1 MTGGMDVNTEA
12 ATIERIIDRV
22 KEYNPTADIDKIQ
35 RAYNLCVEAH
45 GDQLR
50 NSGEPYYIHPLEVA
64 YILADM
70 ELDQDAVIA
79 GLLHDVIEDTP
90 YGYEKLKDAFG
101 EDVAYLVEGVTKLE
115 KIKSTS
121 REEAQMENIRK
132 MILAM
137 AKDIRVILIKLA
149 DRLHNMRT
157 MKFMTE
163 EKQREKSHET
173 LEVYAPLAHRL
184 GISTIKGELEDL
196 SIKYLDSV
204 GYYEIV
210 EGLKQKKS
218 QREEYVTLIKE
229 TLGKRLAEMNIKAHI
244 GGRAKHIYSIY
255 RKMYSQGKTLDE
267 IYDLFAVRIVVNTV
281 TECYSALGM
290 VHELYKPIPGRFKD
304 YIAMPKPN
312 MYQSLHTTLI
322 GPTGQPFE
330 VQIRTWEMHKVA
342 EQGVAAHW
350 KYKEGISGESAQDE
364 KLAWVRQL
372 LEVQNEATD
381 TEDFLK
387 SLKIDLFADEVFVFT
402 PRGDVVS
409 LPSGATPVDFA
420 FYIHTA
426 VGYKMIGAKA
436 NSRIVPLD
444 YNLKNGD
451 IVEVITTSQVKG
463 PSRDW
468 LNIVRTAQARTKINA
483 WFKKENREVNVERG
497 REAVEREIKK
507 LNLTPSNLL
516 KDEYIEP
523 MLKRYGF
530 KILDDAY
537 AAIGYGGIT
546 AQKVALRLREYAAL
560 ATEAP
565 EDKIPV
571 SEAKKQTKNGVGI
584 EVEGIDN
591 CLVRLSKCCN
601 PVPGDEIIG
610 FITRGRGVSVHR
622 ASCVNIK
629 EENLDDESRAR
640 KIRCLWT
647 ENISSRYNGE
657 LSIECA
663 DRKGILAD
671 IASVVADSQLN
682 IVSATSKSTKA
693 KVAIITLQVEV
704 SSREQ
709 INYLVKKL
717 YRVPGILDIRS

>member
-1 MTGGMDVNTEA
+1 MTAEN
-12 ATIERIIDRV
+12 ATIEKIIARV
-22 KEYNPTADIDKIQ
+22 REYNPTVDVDRIM

-45 GDQLR
+45 GDQMR
-50 NSGEPYYIHPLEVA
+50 NSGEPYYIHPLAVS

-70 ELDQDAVIA
+70 ELDTDTVIV

-90 YGYEKLKDAFG
+90 YGYEKLKAEFG
-101 EDVAYLVEGVTKLE
+101 EQVAYLVEGVTKLA

-121 REEAQMENIRK
+121 REEAQMENLRK

-137 AKDIRVILIKLA
+137 AKDIRVILVKLA

-157 MKFMTE
+157 MKYMTE

-184 GISTIKGELEDL
+184 GISKIKTELEDL

-218 QREEYVTLIKE
+218 ERDEYVSLIKE
-229 TLGKRLAEMNIKAHI
+229 SLDKRLEEMNIKSHI
-244 GGRAKHIYSIY
+244 SGRAKHIYSIY

-267 IYDLFAVRIVVNTV
+267 IYDLFAVRIIVDSV
-281 TECYSALGM
+281 TECYSVLGM

-350 KYKEGISGESAQDE
+350 KYKEGISGATSQDE

-372 LEVQNEATD
+372 LEVQSEATD
-381 TEDFLK
+381 SEAFMQ

-409 LPSGATPVDFA
+409 LPSGATPIDFA

-426 VGYKMIGAKA
+426 VGYKMVGAKA
-436 NSRIVPLD
+436 NARIVPLD
-444 YNLKNGD
+444 YQLQNGD
-451 IVEVITTSQVKG
+451 IVEIITTSQVKG

-468 LNIVRTAQARTKINA
+468 NNIVKTAQARSKINA
-483 WFKKENREVNVERG
+483 WFKKENREINIERG
-497 REAVEREIKK
+497 KEAVDREIRK
-507 LNLTPSNLL
+507 LNLLPHDLL
-516 KDEYIEP
+516 KNEYVEP
-523 MLKRYGF
+523 MIKRYGF
-530 KILDDAY
+530 NSLDDAY
-537 AAIGYGGIT
+537 SAVGYGGIT
-546 AQKVALRLREYAAL
+546 ASKIAARLKEYAANDSQL
-560 ATEAP
+560 HD
-565 EDKIPV
+565 DKIV
-571 SEAKKQTKNGVGI
+571 VGEQKKKQRTSNGV
-584 EVEGIDN
+584 EVEGIEN

-601 PVPGDEIIG
+601 PVPGDDIIG

-622 ASCVNIK
+622 TSCINVR
-629 EENLDDESRAR
+629 EEHLDEESKQRR
-640 KIRCLWT
+640 IRCNWA
-647 ENISSRYNGE
+647 EGVSQKYSGE
-657 LSIECA
+657 ILIECA

-671 IASVVADSQLN
+671 IASVVADNQIN
-682 IVSATSKSTKA
+682 ITSASSRSTKVKLA
-693 KVAIITLQVEV
+693 VVTLQVEI
-704 SSREQ
+704 SNREQ
-709 INYLVKKL
+709 LNNLIKKL
-717 YRVPGILDIRS
+717 YRVPGIFDIRS

>member
-1 MTGGMDVNTEA
+1 MSPEA
-12 ATIERIIDRV
+12 ATIEKIIARV
-22 KEYNPTADIDKIQ
+22 KEYNSAVDEERIMN
-35 RAYNLCVEAH
+35 AYNLCVEAH

-70 ELDQDAVIA
+70 ELDADTVIV

-90 YGYEKLKDAFG
+90 YGYEKLKGEFG
-101 EDVAYLVEGVTKLE
+101 EQVAYLVEGVTKLD

-121 REEAQMENIRK
+121 REEAQMENLRK

-137 AKDIRVILIKLA
+137 AKDIRVILVKLA

-157 MKFMTE
+157 MKFMSE

-184 GISTIKGELEDL
+184 GISKIKGELEDL

-210 EGLKQKKS
+210 EGLKQKKGE
-218 QREEYVTLIKE
+218 REEYVTLIKE
-229 TLGKRLAEMNIKAHI
+229 TLGKKLEDMKIEAHI
-244 GGRAKHIYSIY
+244 SGRAKHIYSIY
-255 RKMYSQGKTLDE
+255 RKMYSQGKSLDE
-267 IYDLFAVRIVVNTV
+267 IYDLFAVRIIVNSV
-281 TECYSALGM
+281 AECYSALGM

-350 KYKEGISGESAQDE
+350 KYKEGISGETAQDE

-372 LEVQNEATD
+372 LEVQSEATD
-381 TEDFLK
+381 SEDFMK

-402 PRGDVVS
+402 PKGDVIS
-409 LPSGATPVDFA
+409 LPLGATPIDFA

-426 VGYKMIGAKA
+426 VGYKMMGAKA
-436 NSRIVPLD
+436 NARIVPLD
-444 YNLKNGD
+444 YQLKNGD
-451 IVEVITTSQVKG
+451 IVEVITTGQVKG

-468 LNIVRTAQARTKINA
+468 LNIVKTAQARSKINA
-483 WFKKENREVNVERG
+483 WFKKENREINVEKG

-507 LNLTPSNLL
+507 LNLNPHELL
-516 KDEYIEP
+516 KGEYIEP
-523 MLKRYGF
+523 MIRRYGF
-530 KILDDAY
+530 NTIEDAY
-537 AAIGYGGIT
+537 SAVGYGGIT
-546 AQKVALRLREYAAL
+546 AVKIAIRLREYASNDL
-560 ATEAP
+560 DLP
-565 EDKIPV
+565 DDKIAVP
-571 SEAKKQTKNGVGI
+571 EQQKKSSKPSNGI

-601 PVPGDEIIG
+601 PVPGDDIIG

-622 ASCVNIK
+622 CTCVNVREDK
-629 EENLDDESRAR
+629 LDEESRAR
-640 KIRCLWT
+640 RIRCNWAEGLT
-647 ENISSRYNGE
+647 LRYNGE
-657 LSIECA
+657 MQIECA

-671 IASVVADSQLN
+671 IASVVAENQIN
-682 IVSATSKSTKA
+682 IVSAISHPPKA
-693 KVAIITLQVEV
+693 KVAMITLQVEV
-704 SSREQ
+704 NSREQ
-709 INYLVKKL
+709 MNNLIKKL

>member
-1 MTGGMDVNTEA
+1 MSV
-12 ATIERIIDRV
+12 TIEQVIERV
-22 KEYNPTADIDKIQ
+22 KEYNPSADTDRIM
-35 RAYNLCVEAH
+35 RAYNFCVEAH
-45 GDQLR
+45 GDQMR
-50 NSGEPYYIHPLEVA
+50 KSGEPYYIHPLEVS

-70 ELDQDAVIA
+70 ELDCDTVIV

-90 YGYEKLKDAFG
+90 YGYEKLKNDYG
-101 EDVAYLVEGVTKLE
+101 EQVAYLVEGVTKLE

-121 REEAQMENIRK
+121 REEQQIENLRK

-137 AKDIRVILIKLA
+137 AKDIRVILVKLA

-157 MKFMTE
+157 MKFMSE

-184 GISTIKGELEDL
+184 GLSKIKGELEDL
-196 SIKYLDSV
+196 AIKYLDSV

-218 QREEYVTLIKE
+218 QRDEYVTLIKN
-229 TLGKRLAEMNIKAHI
+229 TLGHKLQELGINAHI
-244 GGRAKHIYSIY
+244 DGRAKHIYSIY
-255 RKMYSQGKTLDE
+255 RKMYTQGKTLDE
-267 IYDLFAVRIVVNTV
+267 IYDIFAVRIIVDSVS
-281 TECYSALGM
+281 ECYNVLGM

-330 VQIRTWEMHKVA
+330 VQIRTWEMHLVA

-350 KYKEGISGESAQDE
+350 KYKEGVSGRTDQDE

-372 LEVQNEATD
+372 LEVQSEAAD
-381 TEDFLK
+381 SEDFLK
-387 SLKIDLFADEVFVFT
+387 SFKIDLFADEVFVFT
-402 PRGDVVS
+402 PRGDVIS
-409 LPSGATPVDFA
+409 LPHGATPIDFA
-420 FYIHTA
+420 FYIHSA

-444 YNLKNGD
+444 YQLQNGD
-451 IVEVITTSQVKG
+451 IVEIITTSAVKG

-468 LNIVRTAQARTKINA
+468 LNVVKTAQARTKINS
-483 WFKKENREVNVERG
+483 WFRKENRDLNVEKG
-497 REAVEREIKK
+497 KEAVEREIKK
-507 LNLTPSNLL
+507 LGLAPHSLL
-516 KDEYIEP
+516 VGGYVTP
-523 MLKRYGF
+523 MLRRYGF
-530 KILDDAY
+530 KTLDDAY

-546 AQKVALRLREYAAL
+546 ASKVAQRLREYAAVD
-560 ATEAP
+560 EAV
-565 EDKIPV
+565 EDKIPI
-571 SEAKKQTKNGVGI
+571 SETKKKSKSSNGI
-584 EVEGIDN
+584 EVEGVDN

-601 PVPGDEIIG
+601 PVPGDEIVG

-622 ASCVNIK
+622 ASCINVR
-629 EENLDDESRAR
+629 EEKLDEESKAR
-640 KIRCLWT
+640 RIRCMWSD
-647 ENISSRYNGE
+647 IQSGKYNAE

-671 IASVVADSQLN
+671 IASVVAENSIN
-682 IVSATSKSTKA
+682 IVSATSRSDRA
-693 KVAIITLQVEV
+693 KIAIITLEVEV
-704 SSREQ
+704 SDREQ
-709 INYLVKKL
+709 VDLLVKKL
-717 YRVPGILDIRS
+717 YRVPNILDIRS

>member
-1 MTGGMDVNTEA
+1 MKNEQ
-12 ATIERIIDRV
+12 ATIEKILARV
-22 KEYNPTADIDKIQ
+22 KEYNPNVDQERIL

-45 GDQLR
+45 GEQLR
-50 NSGEPYYIHPLEVA
+50 NSGEPYYIHPLAVA

-70 ELDQDAVIA
+70 ELDCDTIIV

-90 YGYEKLKDAFG
+90 YGYEKLKNEFG
-101 EDVAYLVEGVTKLE
+101 EQVAYLVEGVTKLE

-121 REEAQMENIRK
+121 QEEQQVENLRK

-137 AKDIRVILIKLA
+137 AKDIRVILVKLA

-157 MKFMTE
+157 MKFMSE
-163 EKQREKSHET
+163 EKQREKSRET

-184 GISTIKGELEDL
+184 GISRIKGELEDL

-210 EGLKQKKS
+210 EGLKQKKD
-218 QREEYVTLIKE
+218 QRDEYVKLIQE
-229 TLGKRLAEMNIKAHI
+229 SLGQKLKDTNINAHI
-244 GGRAKHIYSIY
+244 SGRAKHIYSIY
-255 RKMYSQGKTLDE
+255 RKMYSQGKSLDE
-267 IYDLFAVRIVVNTV
+267 IYDLFAVRIIVDDVA
-281 TECYSALGM
+281 ECYSALGM

-322 GPTGQPFE
+322 DPHGQPFE

-350 KYKEGISGESAQDE
+350 KYKEGISGATDQDE
-364 KLAWVRQL
+364 KLQWVRQL
-372 LEVQNEATD
+372 LEVQSEAND
-381 TEDFLK
+381 SEDFMK

-409 LPSGATPVDFA
+409 LPQGATPIDFA

-426 VGYKMIGAKA
+426 VGYKMMGAKA
-436 NSRIVPLD
+436 NARIVPLD
-444 YNLKNGD
+444 YKLKNGD
-451 IVEVITTSQVKG
+451 IVEIITTSHVKG

-468 LNIVRTAQARTKINA
+468 LNIVKTAQARNKINS
-483 WFKKENREVNVERG
+483 WFRKENREVNVERG
-497 REAVEREIKK
+497 RESVEREIKK
-507 LNLTPSNLL
+507 LNIAPSELM
-516 KDEYIEP
+516 KAEYLEP

-530 KILDDAY
+530 KTLEDAY
-537 AAIGYGGIT
+537 AAVGFGGIT
-546 AQKVALRLREYAAL
+546 AVKIAARLREYAHMNSDNEDVIRV
-560 ATEAP
+560 TEG
-565 EDKIPV
+565 
-571 SEAKKQTKNGVGI
+571 KKTKKNGNDI

-622 ASCVNIK
+622 KSCVNVR
-629 EENLDDESRAR
+629 EENLDEESKQRR
-640 KIRCLWT
+640 IRCMWT
-647 ENISSRYNGE
+647 ENVSSRYNGE
-657 LSIECA
+657 LNIECA

-671 IASVVADSQLN
+671 IASVVADSQIN
-682 IVSATSKSTKA
+682 IVSAVSHPPKA
-693 KVAIITLQVEV
+693 KVAIITLQVEI
-704 SSREQ
+704 SNREQ
-709 INYLVKKL
+709 LDYLTKKL

>member
-1 MTGGMDVNTEA
+1 MKRET
-12 ATIERIIDRV
+12 ATIERIIQRV
-22 KEYNPTADIDKIQ
+22 KEYNSTADTERIM

-45 GDQLR
+45 GEQLR

-70 ELDQDAVIA
+70 ELDCDTVIV

-90 YGYEKLKDAFG
+90 YGYEKLKGEFG
-101 EDVAYLVEGVTKLE
+101 EQVAYLVEGVTKLE

-121 REEAQMENIRK
+121 REEAQIENLRK

-137 AKDIRVILIKLA
+137 AKDIRVILVKLA

-157 MKFMTE
+157 MKYMSE

-184 GISTIKGELEDL
+184 GISKIKSELEDL

-218 QREEYVTLIKE
+218 ERDEYVTLIKE
-229 TLGKRLAEMNIKAHI
+229 TLGHKLEEMHINANIS
-244 GGRAKHIYSIY
+244 GRAKHIYSIY
-255 RKMYSQGKTLDE
+255 KKMYSQGKSLEE
-267 IYDLFAVRIVVNTV
+267 IYDLFAVRIIVDDVA
-281 TECYSALGM
+281 ECYSVLGM

-350 KYKEGISGESAQDE
+350 KYKEGISGATSQDE

-372 LEVQNEATD
+372 LEVQSEATD
-381 TEDFLK
+381 TEDFMK

-409 LPSGATPVDFA
+409 LPLGATPIDFA

-426 VGYKMIGAKA
+426 VGYKMVGAKA
-436 NSRIVPLD
+436 NARIVPLD
-444 YNLKNGD
+444 YQLQNGD
-451 IVEVITTSQVKG
+451 IVEIITTGQVKG

-468 LNIVRTAQARTKINA
+468 LNIVKTAQARSKINA
-483 WFKKENREVNVERG
+483 WFKKENREINVEKG

-507 LNLTPSNLL
+507 LNLNPHDLL
-516 KDEYIEP
+516 KSEYVEP
-523 MLKRYGF
+523 VTKRYGF
-530 KILDDAY
+530 NTLEDAY
-537 AAIGYGGIT
+537 SAIGYGGIT
-546 AQKVALRLREYAAL
+546 AVKIAARLREYAINDLNIPAI
-560 ATEAP
+560 
-565 EDKIPV
+565 DKIPV
-571 SEAKKQTKNGVGI
+571 TEQKKNRKQSNGI

-601 PVPGDEIIG
+601 PVPGDEIVG
-610 FITRGRGVSVHR
+610 FTTRGRGVSVHR
-622 ASCVNIK
+622 ASCVNIQEDK
-629 EENLDDESRAR
+629 LDEESKAR
-640 KIRCLWT
+640 RIRCNWT
-647 ENISSRYNGE
+647 EGVNLKYIGE
-657 LSIECA
+657 LHIECA

-671 IASVVADSQLN
+671 VASVVAENQIN
-682 IVSATSKSTKA
+682 IVSAVSNPPKA
-693 KVAIITLQVEV
+693 KVAIIDLQVEV
-704 SSREQ
+704 TSREQ
-709 INYLVKKL
+709 LDNLVKKL
-717 YRVPGILDIRS
+717 YRVPGLLGVRS

>member
-1 MTGGMDVNTEA
+1 MSV
-12 ATIERIIDRV
+12 TIEQVIQRV
-22 KEYNPTADIDKIQ
+22 QEYNPSVDTDRIMK
-35 RAYNLCVEAH
+35 AYNLCVEAH
-45 GDQLR
+45 GEQQR
-50 NSGEPYYIHPLEVA
+50 KSGEPYFIHPLEVS

-70 ELDQDAVIA
+70 ELDCDTIIV

-90 YGYEKLKDAFG
+90 YGYEKLKNDFG
-101 EDVAYLVEGVTKLE
+101 EQVAYLVEGVTKLE

-121 REEAQMENIRK
+121 REEAQIENLRK

-137 AKDIRVILIKLA
+137 AKDIRVILVKLA

-157 MKFMTE
+157 MQFMSE

-184 GISTIKGELEDL
+184 GISKIKGELEDL
-196 SIKYLDSV
+196 AIKYLDSV

-218 QREEYVTLIKE
+218 QRDEYVALIKE
-229 TLGKRLAEMNIKAHI
+229 SLGQRLRDMNIKAHI
-244 GGRAKHIYSIY
+244 DGRAKHIYSIY
-255 RKMYSQGKTLDE
+255 RKMYTQGKTLDE
-267 IYDLFAVRIVVNTV
+267 IYDIFAVRIIVENVS
-281 TECYSALGM
+281 ECYNALGM

-330 VQIRTWEMHKVA
+330 VQIRTWDMHLVA

-350 KYKEGISGESAQDE
+350 KYKEGVTGRTDQDE

-372 LEVQNEATD
+372 LEVQSEATD
-381 TEDFLK
+381 SEDFLK
-387 SLKIDLFADEVFVFT
+387 SFKIDLFADEVFVFT

-409 LPSGATPVDFA
+409 LPSGATPIDFA

-444 YNLKNGD
+444 YVLKNGD
-451 IVEVITTSQVKG
+451 IVEIITTSQVKG

-468 LNIVRTAQARTKINA
+468 LNIVKTAQARSKINS
-483 WFKKENREVNVERG
+483 WFKKENREINVERG

-507 LNLTPSNLL
+507 LNLNPATLMQE
-516 KDEYIEP
+516 EYVST
-523 MLKRYGF
+523 MLRRYGF
-530 KILDDAY
+530 KNLEDAY

-560 ATEAP
+560 DDEQ
-565 EDKIPV
+565 EDVIPI
-571 SEAKKQTKNGVGI
+571 SEAKKHNKGNNGI

-591 CLVRLSKCCN
+591 CLVKISKCCN
-601 PVPGDEIIG
+601 PVPGDAIIG
-610 FITRGRGVSVHR
+610 FITRGKGVSVHR
-622 ASCVNIK
+622 ASCVNVR
-629 EENLDDESRAR
+629 EENLDEESKAR
-640 KIRCLWT
+640 RIRCTW
-647 ENISSRYNGE
+647 NNMPQGKYNAE

-671 IASVVADSQLN
+671 IASVVADNSIN
-682 IVSATSKSTKA
+682 IVSATSHSGKA
-693 KVAIITLQVEV
+693 KIAIITLQVEV
-704 SSREQ
+704 TDREQ
-709 INYLVKKL
+709 VDLLVKKL
-717 YRVPGILDIRS
+717 YRVPNILDIRS

>member
-1 MTGGMDVNTEA
+1 MVREK
-12 ATIERIIDRV
+12 ATIEKIIARV
-22 KEYNPTADIDKIQ
+22 KEYNPTADTERIMN
-35 RAYNLCVEAH
+35 AYNLCVEAH

-50 NSGEPYYIHPLEVA
+50 NSGEPYYIHPLEVS

-70 ELDQDAVIA
+70 ELDCDTVIV

-90 YGYEKLKDAFG
+90 YGYEKVKSEFG
-101 EDVAYLVEGVTKLE
+101 EQVAYLVEGVTKLE

-121 REEAQMENIRK
+121 REEAQIENLRK

-137 AKDIRVILIKLA
+137 AKDIRVILVKLA

-157 MKFMTE
+157 MKFMSE
-163 EKQREKSHET
+163 AKQREKSHET

-184 GISTIKGELEDL
+184 GISKIKSELEDL

-210 EGLKQKKS
+210 EGLKQKKGE
-218 QREEYVTLIKE
+218 REEYVTLIKD
-229 TLGKRLAEMNIKAHI
+229 TLGHKLQDMNINAHI
-244 GGRAKHIYSIY
+244 SGRAKHIYSIY

-267 IYDLFAVRIVVNTV
+267 IYDLFAVRIIVDDVA
-281 TECYSALGM
+281 ECYSALGM

-330 VQIRTWEMHKVA
+330 VQIRTWDMHKVA

-350 KYKEGISGESAQDE
+350 KYKEGISGETNQDE

-372 LEVQNEATD
+372 LEVQSEATD
-381 TEDFLK
+381 SEDFMK

-409 LPSGATPVDFA
+409 LPLGATPIDFA

-426 VGYKMIGAKA
+426 VGYKMVGAKA
-436 NSRIVPLD
+436 NARIVPLD
-444 YNLKNGD
+444 YQLKNGD
-451 IVEVITTSQVKG
+451 IVEIITTSQVKG

-468 LNIVRTAQARTKINA
+468 LNIVKTAQARSKINA
-483 WFKKENREVNVERG
+483 WFKKENREINVEKG

-507 LNLTPSNLL
+507 LNLNPHDLL
-516 KDEYIEP
+516 KTEYIEP
-523 MLKRYGF
+523 MTRRYGF
-530 KILDDAY
+530 NTLDDAY
-537 AAIGYGGIT
+537 SAVGYGGIT
-546 AQKVALRLREYAAL
+546 AVKIAARLREYAINDL
-560 ATEAP
+560 DIQI

-571 SEAKKQTKNGVGI
+571 TEQKKSTKPSNGI

-622 ASCVNIK
+622 KNCVNIQEDK
-629 EENLDDESRAR
+629 LDDESKAR
-640 KIRCLWT
+640 RIRCNWADGINLKY
-647 ENISSRYNGE
+647 SGE
-657 LSIECA
+657 LHIECA

-671 IASVVADSQLN
+671 IASVVAENQIN
-682 IVSATSKSTKA
+682 IVSAISTPPKA
-693 KVAIITLQVEV
+693 KVAIINLQVEV
-704 SSREQ
+704 ASREQ
-709 INYLVKKL
+709 LNNLTKKL

>member
-1 MTGGMDVNTEA
+1 MNREA
-12 ATIERIIDRV
+12 ATIEKILKRV
-22 KEYNPTADIDKIQ
+22 KEYNATADEERIK

-70 ELDQDAVIA
+70 ELDTDTVIV

-90 YGYEKLKDAFG
+90 YGYDVLKNEFG
-101 EDVAYLVEGVTKLE
+101 EQVAYLVEGVTKLA
-115 KIKSTS
+115 KIKSVS
-121 REEAQMENIRK
+121 REEQQVENLRK

-137 AKDIRVILIKLA
+137 AKDIRVILVKLA

-157 MKFMTE
+157 MKFMSE
-163 EKQREKSHET
+163 EKQREKSRET

-184 GISTIKGELEDL
+184 GISKIKSELEDL

-210 EGLKQKKS
+210 EGLKQKKDE
-218 QREEYVTLIKE
+218 REEYVTLIKE
-229 TLGKRLAEMNIKAHI
+229 TLGHKLEDMHIVANIS
-244 GGRAKHIYSIY
+244 GRAKHIYSIY
-255 RKMYSQGKTLDE
+255 RKMYSQSKTLDE
-267 IYDLFAVRIVVNTV
+267 IYDLFAVRIIVDNVAD
-281 TECYSALGM
+281 CYSALGM

-322 GPTGQPFE
+322 GPSGQPFE

-350 KYKEGISGESAQDE
+350 KYKEGISGETAQDE

-372 LEVQNEATD
+372 LEVQSEATD
-381 TEDFLK
+381 SEDFLK

-402 PRGDVVS
+402 PRGDVVG
-409 LPSGATPVDFA
+409 LPSGSTPIDFA

-436 NSRIVPLD
+436 NARMVPLD
-444 YNLKNGD
+444 YHLQNGD
-451 IVEVITTSQVKG
+451 IVEVVTTNQVKG

-468 LNIVRTAQARTKINA
+468 LNIVKTAQARSKINA
-483 WFKKENREVNVERG
+483 WFKKENREANIERG
-497 REAVEREIKK
+497 KEAVDREIKK
-507 LNLTPSNLL
+507 LNFNPHELL
-516 KDEYIEP
+516 KSEYVDP
-523 MLKRYGF
+523 MIRRYGF
-530 KILDDAY
+530 NSLDDAY
-537 AAIGYGGIT
+537 SAVGYGGIT
-546 AQKVALRLREYAAL
+546 ASKIAARLREYAINAMGIQ
-560 ATEAP
+560 
-565 EDKIPV
+565 EDKIPTGD
-571 SEAKKQTKNGVGI
+571 SAPKRTSKPSNGI

-601 PVPGDEIIG
+601 PVFGDEIVG

-622 ASCVNIK
+622 KSCVNV
-629 EENLDDESRAR
+629 DEQHMSAESKAR
-640 KIRCLWT
+640 RIRCNWADGL
-647 ENISSRYNGE
+647 SLRYIGE
-657 LSIECA
+657 MQIECA

-671 IASVVADSQLN
+671 LASVVSENQIN
-682 IVSATSKSTKA
+682 IVSAISHPPKA
-693 KVAIITLQVEV
+693 KVAVITLQVEV
-704 SSREQ
+704 TSRDQ
-709 INYLVKKL
+709 LNSLVKKL
-717 YRVPGILDIRS
+717 YRVPGIFDIRS

>member
-1 MTGGMDVNTEA
+1 MKTEN
-12 ATIERIIDRV
+12 ATIEKILQRV
-22 KEYNPTADIDKIQ
+22 KEYNPHVNEERIV
-35 RAYNLCVEAH
+35 RAYNLCIEAH
-45 GDQLR
+45 NGQMR

-70 ELDQDAVIA
+70 ELDSDTVIT

-90 YGYEKLKDAFG
+90 YGYEKLKSEFG
-101 EDVAYLVEGVTKLE
+101 EQVAYLVEGVTKLE

-121 REEAQMENIRK
+121 REEQQVENIRK

-137 AKDIRVILIKLA
+137 TKDIRVILVKLA

-157 MKFMTE
+157 MKFMSE
-163 EKQREKSHET
+163 EKQREKSRET

-184 GISTIKGELEDL
+184 GLSKIKSELEDL

-210 EGLKQKKS
+210 EGLKQKKD
-218 QREEYVTLIKE
+218 QRDEYVNLIKQS
-229 TLGKRLAEMNIKAHI
+229 LGQKLSEMGIKANI
-244 GGRAKHIYSIY
+244 SGRAKHIYSIY
-255 RKMYSQGKTLDE
+255 RKMYSQGKSLDE
-267 IYDLFAVRIVVNTV
+267 IYDLFAVRIIVDDVA
-281 TECYSALGM
+281 ECYSALGM

-322 GPTGQPFE
+322 GPQGQPFE

-350 KYKEGISGESAQDE
+350 KYKEGISGSTPQDE
-364 KLAWVRQL
+364 KLEWVRQL
-372 LEVQNEATD
+372 LEVQNETTD
-381 TEDFLK
+381 SEDFFK

-402 PRGDVVS
+402 PRGDVIS
-409 LPSGATPVDFA
+409 LPSGATPIDFA

-444 YNLKNGD
+444 YCLQNGD
-451 IVEVITTSQVKG
+451 IVEIITTSQVKG

-468 LNIVRTAQARTKINA
+468 LNIVKTGQARSKINS
-483 WFKKENREVNVERG
+483 WFKKENREINVERG
-497 REAVEREIKK
+497 RESVDREIKK
-507 LNLTPSNLL
+507 LNLHPSDLL
-516 KDEYIEP
+516 KSAYVEP
-523 MLKRYGF
+523 MLRRYGF
-530 KILDDAY
+530 KNLDDAY
-537 AAIGYGGIT
+537 AAVGYGGIT
-546 AQKVALRLREYAAL
+546 AVKIAVRLREYAHL
-560 ATEAP
+560 DSP
-565 EDKIPV
+565 EDKMPLHEV
-571 SEAKKQTKNGVGI
+571 VKKSSKPSSGI

-601 PVPGDEIIG
+601 PVPGDDIIG

-622 ASCVNIK
+622 KSCVNVR
-629 EENLDDESRAR
+629 EENLDEESKAR
-640 KIRCLWT
+640 RIRCMWAEGVT
-647 ENISSRYNGE
+647 MRYSGE
-657 LSIECA
+657 LYIECA

-671 IASVVADSQLN
+671 IASVVSENGLN

-693 KVAIITLQVEV
+693 KVAVITIEVEV
-704 SSREQ
+704 TSREQ
-709 INYLVKKL
+709 INSLIKKL
-717 YRVPGILDIRS
+717 YKVPGILDIRS

>member
-1 MTGGMDVNTEA
+1 MTREK
-12 ATIERIIDRV
+12 ATIEKIIQRV
-22 KEYNPTADIDKIQ
+22 REYNPTVDAERIM

-50 NSGEPYYIHPLEVA
+50 NSGEPYYIHPLEVS

-70 ELDQDAVIA
+70 ELDADTVIV

-90 YGYEKLKDAFG
+90 YGYEKLKGDFG
-101 EDVAYLVEGVTKLE
+101 EQVAYLVEGVTKLE

-121 REEAQMENIRK
+121 REEAQMENLRK

-137 AKDIRVILIKLA
+137 AKDIRVILVKLA

-157 MKFMTE
+157 MKFMSE

-184 GISTIKGELEDL
+184 GISKIKSELEDL

-210 EGLKQKKS
+210 EGLKQKKGE
-218 QREEYVTLIKE
+218 REEYVTLIKD
-229 TLGKRLAEMNIKAHI
+229 TLGHKLEDVNIHAHI
-244 GGRAKHIYSIY
+244 SGRAKHIYSIY
-255 RKMYSQGKTLDE
+255 RKMYSQGKSLDE
-267 IYDLFAVRIVVNTV
+267 IYDLFAVRIIVDSV

-330 VQIRTWEMHKVA
+330 VQIRTWDMHKVA

-350 KYKEGISGESAQDE
+350 KYKEGISGETAQDE

-372 LEVQNEATD
+372 LEVQSEATD
-381 TEDFLK
+381 SEDFMK

-409 LPSGATPVDFA
+409 LPLGATPIDFA

-426 VGYKMIGAKA
+426 VGYKMVGAKA
-436 NSRIVPLD
+436 NARIVPLD
-444 YNLKNGD
+444 YQLKNGD
-451 IVEVITTSQVKG
+451 IVEVITTGQVKG

-468 LNIVRTAQARTKINA
+468 LNIVKTAQARSKINA
-483 WFKKENREVNVERG
+483 WFKKENREINVERG

-507 LNLTPSNLL
+507 LNLNPHDLL
-516 KDEYIEP
+516 KSEYIEP
-523 MLKRYGF
+523 MTRRYGF
-530 KILDDAY
+530 NTLDDAY
-537 AAIGYGGIT
+537 SAVGYGGIT
-546 AQKVALRLREYAAL
+546 AVKIAARLREYAINDL
-560 ATEAP
+560 DIPVT
-565 EDKIPV
+565 DKIPV
-571 SEAKKQTKNGVGI
+571 TEQKKSSKPSNGI
-584 EVEGIDN
+584 EVEGVDN

-622 ASCVNIK
+622 MSCANVR
-629 EENLDDESRAR
+629 EEKLDDESKAR
-640 KIRCLWT
+640 RIRCNWADGL
-647 ENISSRYNGE
+647 NLKYNGE
-657 LSIECA
+657 LHIECA

-671 IASVVADSQLN
+671 IASVVAENQIN
-682 IVSATSKSTKA
+682 IVSAISNPPKA
-693 KVAIITLQVEV
+693 KVAIIDLQVEV
-704 SSREQ
+704 TSREQ
-709 INYLVKKL
+709 LNNLIKKL
-717 YRVPGILDIRS
+717 YRVPSILDIRS

>member
-1 MTGGMDVNTEA
+1 MVREK
-12 ATIERIIDRV
+12 ATIEKIIARV
-22 KEYNPTADIDKIQ
+22 LEYNSTADTERIM
-35 RAYNLCVEAH
+35 RAYNLCVTAH

-70 ELDQDAVIA
+70 ELDCDTVIV

-90 YGYEKLKDAFG
+90 YGYEKVKNEFG
-101 EDVAYLVEGVTKLE
+101 EQVAYLVEGVTKLE

-121 REEAQMENIRK
+121 REEAQIENLRK

-137 AKDIRVILIKLA
+137 AKDIRVILVKLA

-157 MKFMTE
+157 MKYMSE

-184 GISTIKGELEDL
+184 GISKIKSELEDL

-218 QREEYVTLIKE
+218 ERDEYVTLIKD
-229 TLGKRLAEMNIKAHI
+229 TLGHKLHEMNINANI
-244 GGRAKHIYSIY
+244 SGRAKHIYSIY
-255 RKMYSQGKTLDE
+255 KKMYSQGKTLDE
-267 IYDLFAVRIVVNTV
+267 IYDLFAVRIIVDDV
-281 TECYSALGM
+281 TECYSVLGM

-350 KYKEGISGESAQDE
+350 KYKEGISGTTSQDE

-372 LEVQNEATD
+372 LEVQSEATD
-381 TEDFLK
+381 TEDFMK

-409 LPSGATPVDFA
+409 LPLGATPIDFA

-426 VGYKMIGAKA
+426 VGYKMVGAKA
-436 NSRIVPLD
+436 NARIVPLD
-444 YNLKNGD
+444 YQLQNGD
-451 IVEVITTSQVKG
+451 IVEIITTSQVKG

-468 LNIVRTAQARTKINA
+468 LNIVKTAQARSKINA
-483 WFKKENREVNVERG
+483 WFKKENREINVEKG

-507 LNLTPSNLL
+507 LNLNPHDLL
-516 KDEYIEP
+516 KSEYIEP
-523 MLKRYGF
+523 VTKRYGF
-530 KILDDAY
+530 NTLEDAY
-537 AAIGYGGIT
+537 SAIGYGGIT
-546 AQKVALRLREYAAL
+546 AVKIATRLREYAINDL
-560 ATEAP
+560 NLP
-565 EDKIPV
+565 SLDKIPV
-571 SEAKKQTKNGVGI
+571 QEQKKNRKQSNGI

-610 FITRGRGVSVHR
+610 FTTRGRGVSVHR
-622 ASCVNIK
+622 ANCVNIQEDK
-629 EENLDDESRAR
+629 LDEESKAR
-640 KIRCLWT
+640 RIRCNWAEGVNLT
-647 ENISSRYNGE
+647 YIGE
-657 LSIECA
+657 IHMECA
-663 DRKGILAD
+663 DRKGIFAD
-671 IASVVADSQLN
+671 IASVVAENQIN
-682 IVSATSKSTKA
+682 IVSVVSNPPKA
-693 KVAIITLQVEV
+693 KVALIDLQVEV
-704 SSREQ
+704 KSREQ
-709 INYLVKKL
+709 LDNLVKKL
-717 YRVPGILDIRS
+717 YRVPGLLGIRS

>member
-1 MTGGMDVNTEA
+1 MVREK
-12 ATIERIIDRV
+12 ATIERIIARV
-22 KEYNPTADIDKIQ
+22 LEYNSTADTERIM
-35 RAYNLCVEAH
+35 RAYNLCVTAH

-70 ELDQDAVIA
+70 ELDCDTVIV

-90 YGYEKLKDAFG
+90 YGYEKVKNEFG
-101 EDVAYLVEGVTKLE
+101 EQVAYLVEGVTKLE

-121 REEAQMENIRK
+121 REEAQIENLRK

-137 AKDIRVILIKLA
+137 AKDIRVILVKLA

-157 MKFMTE
+157 MKYMSE

-184 GISTIKGELEDL
+184 GISKIKSELEDL

-218 QREEYVTLIKE
+218 ERDEYVTLIKD
-229 TLGKRLAEMNIKAHI
+229 TLGHKLNDMNINANI
-244 GGRAKHIYSIY
+244 SGRAKHIYSIY
-255 RKMYSQGKTLDE
+255 KKMYSQGKSLDE
-267 IYDLFAVRIVVNTV
+267 IYDLFAVRIIVDDV
-281 TECYSALGM
+281 TECYSVLGM

-350 KYKEGISGESAQDE
+350 KYKEGISGTTNQDE

-372 LEVQNEATD
+372 LEVQSEATD
-381 TEDFLK
+381 TEDFMK

-409 LPSGATPVDFA
+409 LPLGATPIDFA

-426 VGYKMIGAKA
+426 VGYKMVGAKA
-436 NSRIVPLD
+436 NARIVPLD
-444 YNLKNGD
+444 YQLQNGD
-451 IVEVITTSQVKG
+451 IVEIITTSQVKG

-468 LNIVRTAQARTKINA
+468 LNIVKTAQARSKINA
-483 WFKKENREVNVERG
+483 WFKKENREINVEKG

-507 LNLTPSNLL
+507 LNLNPHDLL
-516 KDEYIEP
+516 KSEYIEP
-523 MLKRYGF
+523 VTKRYGF
-530 KILDDAY
+530 NTLEDAY
-537 AAIGYGGIT
+537 SAIGYGGIT
-546 AQKVALRLREYAAL
+546 AVKIATRLREYAINDL
-560 ATEAP
+560 NLPTL
-565 EDKIPV
+565 DKIPV
-571 SEAKKQTKNGVGI
+571 QEQKKNRKQSNGI

-610 FITRGRGVSVHR
+610 FTTRGRGVSVHR
-622 ASCVNIK
+622 ASCVNIQEDK
-629 EENLDDESRAR
+629 LDEESKAR
-640 KIRCLWT
+640 RIRCNWAEGVNLT
-647 ENISSRYNGE
+647 YIGE
-657 LSIECA
+657 IRMECA
-663 DRKGILAD
+663 DRKGIFAD
-671 IASVVADSQLN
+671 IASVVAENQIN
-682 IVSATSKSTKA
+682 IVSVVSNPPKA
-693 KVAIITLQVEV
+693 KVAVIDLQVEV
-704 SSREQ
+704 KSREQ
-709 INYLVKKL
+709 LDNLVKKL
-717 YRVPGILDIRS
+717 YRVPGLLGIRS

>member
-1 MTGGMDVNTEA
+1 MVPQA
-12 ATIERIIDRV
+12 ATIERIIARV
-22 KEYNPTADIDKIQ
+22 KEYNASADTESIM

-50 NSGEPYYIHPLEVA
+50 NSGEPYYIHPLEVS

-70 ELDQDAVIA
+70 ELDVDTVIV

-90 YGYEKLKDAFG
+90 YGYEKLKNEFG
-101 EDVAYLVEGVTKLE
+101 EQVAYLVEGVTKLD

-121 REEAQMENIRK
+121 REEAQMENLRK

-137 AKDIRVILIKLA
+137 AKDIRVILVKLA

-157 MKFMTE
+157 MKYMSE

-184 GISTIKGELEDL
+184 GISKIKGELEDL

-210 EGLKQKKS
+210 EGLKQKKGE
-218 QREEYVTLIKE
+218 REEYVTLIKE
-229 TLGKRLAEMNIKAHI
+229 TLGKKLEDMKVNAHI
-244 GGRAKHIYSIY
+244 SGRAKHIYSIY

-267 IYDLFAVRIVVNTV
+267 IYDLFAVRIIVDDV

-350 KYKEGISGESAQDE
+350 KYKEGITGETAQDE

-372 LEVQNEATD
+372 LEVQSEATD
-381 TEDFLK
+381 SEDFMK

-402 PRGDVVS
+402 PKGDVVS
-409 LPSGATPVDFA
+409 LPLGATPIDFA

-426 VGYKMIGAKA
+426 VGYKMVGAKA

-444 YNLKNGD
+444 YQLKNGD
-451 IVEVITTSQVKG
+451 IVEVITTGQVKG

-468 LNIVRTAQARTKINA
+468 LNIVKTAQARSKINA
-483 WFKKENREVNVERG
+483 WFKKENREVNIEKG

-507 LNLTPSNLL
+507 LNLNPHDLL
-516 KDEYIEP
+516 KNEYIEP
-523 MLKRYGF
+523 MTRRYGF
-530 KILDDAY
+530 NTIEDAY
-537 AAIGYGGIT
+537 SAVGYGGIT
-546 AQKVALRLREYAAL
+546 AVKIAVRLREYAINDLDIAV
-560 ATEAP
+560 

-571 SEAKKQTKNGVGI
+571 TEQKKSNKPSNGI

-591 CLVRLSKCCN
+591 CMVRLSKCCN
-601 PVPGDEIIG
+601 PVPGDDIIG

-622 ASCVNIK
+622 CSCVNVQEDK
-629 EENLDDESRAR
+629 LDEESRAR
-640 KIRCLWT
+640 RIRCNWADGVSLKYT
-647 ENISSRYNGE
+647 GE
-657 LSIECA
+657 LHIECA
-663 DRKGILAD
+663 DRKGIFAD
-671 IASVVADSQLN
+671 IASVVAENQIN
-682 IVSATSKSTKA
+682 ISSVVSHPPKA
-693 KVAIITLQVEV
+693 KVALITLQVEV
-704 SSREQ
+704 ASRDQ
-709 INYLVKKL
+709 LNNLIKKL

>member
-1 MTGGMDVNTEA
+1 MQTEK
-12 ATIERIIDRV
+12 ATIEKIIARV
-22 KEYNPTADIDKIQ
+22 KEYNASADEERIT

-70 ELDQDAVIA
+70 ELDTDTVIV

-90 YGYEKLKDAFG
+90 YGYEKLKNEFG
-101 EDVAYLVEGVTKLE
+101 EQVAYMVEGVTKLD

-121 REEAQMENIRK
+121 REEAQIENIRK

-137 AKDIRVILIKLA
+137 AKDIRVILVKLA

-157 MKFMTE
+157 MKYMSE

-184 GISTIKGELEDL
+184 GISKIKSELEDL

-210 EGLKQKKS
+210 EGLKQKKGE
-218 QREEYVTLIKE
+218 REEYVTLIKE
-229 TLGKRLAEMNIKAHI
+229 TLGKRMEEMNIKAHI
-244 GGRAKHIYSIY
+244 SGRAKHIYSIY
-255 RKMYSQGKTLDE
+255 RKMYSQGKSLDE
-267 IYDLFAVRIVVNTV
+267 IYDLFAVRIIVNDV
-281 TECYSALGM
+281 AECYSVLGM

-330 VQIRTWEMHKVA
+330 VQIRTWEMHKIA

-372 LEVQNEATD
+372 LEVQSEATD
-381 TEDFLK
+381 SEDFLK
-387 SLKIDLFADEVFVFT
+387 SFKIDLFADEVFVFT
-402 PRGDVVS
+402 PKGDVVS
-409 LPSGATPVDFA
+409 LPLGATPIDFA

-426 VGYKMIGAKA
+426 VGYRMIGAKA
-436 NSRIVPLD
+436 NARIVPLD
-444 YNLKNGD
+444 YQLKNGD
-451 IVEVITTSQVKG
+451 IVEVVTTGHVKG

-468 LNIVRTAQARTKINA
+468 LNIVKTAQARSKINA
-483 WFKKENREVNVERG
+483 WFKKENREIHVERG
-497 REAVEREIKK
+497 KEAVEREIRK
-507 LNLTPSNLL
+507 LNFAPGELL
-516 KDEYIEP
+516 KNEYIEP
-523 MLKRYGF
+523 VIKRYGF
-530 KILDDAY
+530 NTLEDAY
-537 AAIGYGGIT
+537 AAVGYGGIT
-546 AQKVALRLREYAAL
+546 AVKIAARLREYASVDL
-560 ATEAP
+560 DIP
-565 EDKIPV
+565 EDKIPTV
-571 SEAKKQTKNGVGI
+571 EQKKSSKPSNGI

-591 CLVRLSKCCN
+591 CLIRLSKCCN
-601 PVPGDEIIG
+601 PVPGDDIIG

-622 ASCVNIK
+622 TSCINVQ
-629 EENLDDESRAR
+629 EVNLDEESRER
-640 KIRCLWT
+640 RIRCNWASGVSFKY
-647 ENISSRYNGE
+647 IGE
-657 LSIECA
+657 IKIECA

-671 IASVVADSQLN
+671 IASVVSENQIN
-682 IVSATSKSTKA
+682 IVSAVSHAPKV
-693 KVAIITLQVEV
+693 KVAIITLQVEI
-704 SSREQ
+704 SNREQ
-709 INYLVKKL
+709 MNALIKKL
-717 YRVPGILDIRS
+717 YHIPGIFDIRS

>member
-1 MTGGMDVNTEA
+1 MKQDKV
-12 ATIERIIDRV
+12 TIEKIIARV
-22 KEYNPTADIDKIQ
+22 KEYNPSCDEKRIMQ
-35 RAYNLCVEAH
+35 AYELCVEAH

-50 NSGEPYYIHPLEVA
+50 NSGEPYYIHPLEVS

-70 ELDQDAVIA
+70 ELDCDTVIV

-90 YGYEKLKDAFG
+90 YGYEKVKNDFG
-101 EDVAYLVEGVTKLE
+101 EQVAYLVEGVTKLE

-121 REEAQMENIRK
+121 REEAQIENLRK

-137 AKDIRVILIKLA
+137 AKDIRVILVKLA

-157 MKFMTE
+157 MKYMSE

-184 GISTIKGELEDL
+184 GISKIKGELEDL

-210 EGLKQKKS
+210 EGLNQKKT
-218 QREEYVTLIKE
+218 QRDEYVKLIKNS
-229 TLGKRLAEMNIKAHI
+229 LGEKLKEMGINAHI
-244 GGRAKHIYSIY
+244 DGRAKHIYSIY

-267 IYDLFAVRIVVNTV
+267 IYDLFAVRIIVDDVA
-281 TECYSALGM
+281 ECYSSLGM

-322 GPTGQPFE
+322 DPQGQPFE

-350 KYKEGISGESAQDE
+350 KYKEGISGETAQDE

-372 LEVQNEATD
+372 LEVQSEATD
-381 TEDFLK
+381 SEDFLK

-409 LPSGATPVDFA
+409 LPLGATPIDFA

-436 NSRIVPLD
+436 NARIVPLD
-444 YNLKNGD
+444 YQLQNGD
-451 IVEVITTSQVKG
+451 IVEIITTGQVKG

-468 LNIVRTAQARTKINA
+468 LNIVKTGQARSKINA
-483 WFKKENREVNVERG
+483 WFKKENREVNIEKG
-497 REAVEREIKK
+497 RESVEREIRK
-507 LNLTPSNLL
+507 LNLQPHDLL
-516 KDEYIEP
+516 KNEFVEP
-523 MLKRYGF
+523 MIRRYGF
-530 KILDDAY
+530 NSLEDAY
-537 AAIGYGGIT
+537 SAVGYGGIT
-546 AQKVALRLREYAAL
+546 AQKIAIRLREYAAL
-560 ATEAP
+560 NNP
-565 EDKIPV
+565 QIEDKIPV
-571 SEAKKQTKNGVGI
+571 SEAKKTSKQNNGI

-601 PVPGDEIIG
+601 PVPGDAIIG
-610 FITRGRGVSVHR
+610 FITRGKGVSVHR
-622 ASCVNIK
+622 ISCVNVR
-629 EENLDDESRAR
+629 EEKLDEESRAR
-640 KIRCLWT
+640 RIRCNWA
-647 ENISSRYNGE
+647 ENISQRFIGE
-657 LSIECA
+657 MQIECA

-671 IASVVADSQLN
+671 IASVVSENQIN
-682 IVSATSKSTKA
+682 IVSAISHATKV
-693 KVAIITLQVEV
+693 KVAIMTLQVEV

-709 INYLVKKL
+709 LNNLVKKL
-717 YRVPGILDIRS
+717 YRVPGILDIKS

>member
-1 MTGGMDVNTEA
+1 MTSQA
-12 ATIERIIDRV
+12 ATIEKIIARV
-22 KEYNPTADIDKIQ
+22 KEYNPSVDSERIMN
-35 RAYNLCVEAH
+35 AYNLCVQAH

-50 NSGEPYYIHPLEVA
+50 NSGEPYYIHPLEVS

-70 ELDQDAVIA
+70 ELDPDTVIV

-90 YGYEKLKDAFG
+90 YGYEKLKGEFG
-101 EDVAYLVEGVTKLE
+101 EQVAYLVEGVTKLD

-121 REEAQMENIRK
+121 REEAQMENLRK

-137 AKDIRVILIKLA
+137 AKDIRVILVKLA

-157 MKFMTE
+157 MKYMSE

-184 GISTIKGELEDL
+184 GISRIKSELEDL

-210 EGLKQKKS
+210 EGLKQKKGE
-218 QREEYVTLIKE
+218 REEYVTLIKE
-229 TLGKRLAEMNIKAHI
+229 SLGHRLSDMNINSHI
-244 GGRAKHIYSIY
+244 SGRAKHIYSIY
-255 RKMYSQGKTLDE
+255 RKMYSQDKTLDE
-267 IYDLFAVRIVVNTV
+267 IYDLFAVRIIVDSVA
-281 TECYSALGM
+281 ECYSALGM

-350 KYKEGISGESAQDE
+350 KYKEGITGETAQDE

-372 LEVQNEATD
+372 LEVQSEATD
-381 TEDFLK
+381 SEDFMK

-402 PRGDVVS
+402 PKGDVVS
-409 LPSGATPVDFA
+409 LPLGATPIDFA

-426 VGYKMIGAKA
+426 VGYKMTGAKA
-436 NSRIVPLD
+436 NARIVPLD
-444 YNLKNGD
+444 YHLKNGD
-451 IVEVITTSQVKG
+451 IVEIITTSQVKG

-468 LNIVRTAQARTKINA
+468 LNIVKTAQARSKINA
-483 WFKKENREVNVERG
+483 WFKKENREINVEKG
-497 REAVEREIKK
+497 REAVEREIRK
-507 LNLTPSNLL
+507 LNLNPHDLL
-516 KDEYIEP
+516 KNEYIEP
-523 MLKRYGF
+523 MIRRYGF
-530 KILDDAY
+530 NTLEDAY
-537 AAIGYGGIT
+537 SAVGYGGIT
-546 AQKVALRLREYAAL
+546 AVKIAVRLREYAINDL
-560 ATEAP
+560 DIP
-565 EDKIPV
+565 VEDKIPV
-571 SEAKKQTKNGVGI
+571 VEQQKKSGKPSNGI
-584 EVEGIDN
+584 EVEGVDN

-601 PVPGDEIIG
+601 PVPGDDIIG

-622 ASCVNIK
+622 TSCVNVREDK
-629 EENLDDESRAR
+629 LDEESRAR
-640 KIRCLWT
+640 RIRCTWADGL
-647 ENISSRYNGE
+647 SLKYSGE
-657 LSIECA
+657 LYIECA
-663 DRKGILAD
+663 DRKGIFAD
-671 IASVVADSQLN
+671 IASVVAENQIN
-682 IVSATSKSTKA
+682 IVSVVSHPPKA
-693 KVAIITLQVEV
+693 KVAMITLQVEV
-704 SSREQ
+704 ASRDQ
-709 INYLVKKL
+709 LNNLMKKL

>member
-1 MTGGMDVNTEA
+1 MKTEA
-12 ATIERIIDRV
+12 ATIEKIIARV
-22 KEYNPTADIDKIQ
+22 REYNSAVDADKIM

-45 GDQLR
+45 GDQVR
-50 NSGEPYYIHPLEVA
+50 NSGEPYYIHPLEVS

-70 ELDQDAVIA
+70 ELDQDTVIV

-90 YGYEKLKDAFG
+90 YGYEKLKNDFG
-101 EDVAYLVEGVTKLE
+101 EQVAYLVEGVTKLD
-115 KIKSTS
+115 KIKFTS
-121 REEAQMENIRK
+121 REDAQMENLRK

-137 AKDIRVILIKLA
+137 AKDIRVILVKLA

-163 EKQREKSHET
+163 AKQREKSHET

-184 GISTIKGELEDL
+184 GISKIKGELEDL

-218 QREEYVTLIKE
+218 EREEYVALIKE
-229 TLGKRLAEMNIKAHI
+229 NIGTKLESMNIKAHI
-244 GGRAKHIYSIY
+244 SGRAKHIYSIY
-255 RKMYSQGKTLDE
+255 RKMYSQGKSLDE
-267 IYDLFAVRIVVNTV
+267 IYDLFAVRIIVNSV
-281 TECYSALGM
+281 TECYSVLGM

-330 VQIRTWEMHKVA
+330 IQIRTWEMHKVA

-350 KYKEGISGESAQDE
+350 KYKEGITGQTDQDE
-364 KLAWVRQL
+364 KLAWVRDL
-372 LEVQNEATD
+372 LEVQSEATD
-381 TEDFLK
+381 SEDFMK

-402 PRGDVVS
+402 PRGDVIS
-409 LPSGATPVDFA
+409 LPLGATPIDFA

-426 VGYKMIGAKA
+426 VGYKMVGAKA
-436 NSRIVPLD
+436 NARIVPLD
-444 YNLKNGD
+444 YQLKNGD
-451 IVEVITTSQVKG
+451 IVEIVTTSQVKG

-468 LNIVRTAQARTKINA
+468 LNIVKTAQARSKINA
-483 WFKKENREVNVERG
+483 WFKKENREINLERG

-507 LNLTPSNLL
+507 LNLNPHDLL
-516 KDEYIEP
+516 KQEYVEP
-523 MLKRYGF
+523 MVKRYGF
-530 KILDDAY
+530 NTLDDAY
-537 AAIGYGGIT
+537 AAVGYGGI
-546 AQKVALRLREYAAL
+546 AAAKIAVRLREYAANDL
-560 ATEAP
+560 GLN
-565 EDKIPV
+565 EDKLIP
-571 SEAKKQTKNGVGI
+571 SEPQKKSSKPSNGI
-584 EVEGIDN
+584 EVEGVDN

-622 ASCVNIK
+622 KNCVNVRDEHLD
-629 EENLDDESRAR
+629 EESKAR
-640 KIRCLWT
+640 KIRCSWA
-647 ENISSRYNGE
+647 EGIVQRYNGE
-657 LSIECA
+657 LLIECA

-671 IASVVADSQLN
+671 IASVVAENQIN
-682 IVSATSKSTKA
+682 IVSALSRATKV
-693 KVAIITLQVEV
+693 KLAIITLQVEIT
-704 SSREQ
+704 SRDQ
-709 INYLVKKL
+709 MNNLIKKL

>member
-1 MTGGMDVNTEA
+1 MVPQA
-12 ATIERIIDRV
+12 ATIERIIARV
-22 KEYNPTADIDKIQ
+22 KEYNASADTESIM

-50 NSGEPYYIHPLEVA
+50 NSGEPYYIHPLEVS

-70 ELDQDAVIA
+70 ELDVDTVIV

-90 YGYEKLKDAFG
+90 YGYEKLKNEFG
-101 EDVAYLVEGVTKLE
+101 EQVAYLVEGVTKLD

-121 REEAQMENIRK
+121 REEAQMENLRK

-137 AKDIRVILIKLA
+137 AKDIRVILVKLA

-157 MKFMTE
+157 MKYMSE

-184 GISTIKGELEDL
+184 GISKIKGELEDL

-210 EGLKQKKS
+210 EGLKQKKGE
-218 QREEYVTLIKE
+218 REEYVTLIKE
-229 TLGKRLAEMNIKAHI
+229 TLGKKLEDMKVNAHI
-244 GGRAKHIYSIY
+244 SGRAKHIYSIY

-267 IYDLFAVRIVVNTV
+267 IYDLFAVRIIVDDV

-350 KYKEGISGESAQDE
+350 KYKEGITGETAQDE

-372 LEVQNEATD
+372 LEVQSEATD
-381 TEDFLK
+381 SEDFMK

-402 PRGDVVS
+402 PKGDVVS
-409 LPSGATPVDFA
+409 LPLGATPIYFA

-426 VGYKMIGAKA
+426 VGYKMVGAKA

-444 YNLKNGD
+444 YQLKNGD
-451 IVEVITTSQVKG
+451 IVEVITTGQVKG

-468 LNIVRTAQARTKINA
+468 LNIVKTAQARSKINA
-483 WFKKENREVNVERG
+483 WFKKENREVNIEKG

-507 LNLTPSNLL
+507 LNLNPHDLL
-516 KDEYIEP
+516 KNEYIEP
-523 MLKRYGF
+523 MTRRYGF
-530 KILDDAY
+530 NTIEDAY
-537 AAIGYGGIT
+537 SAVGYGGIT
-546 AQKVALRLREYAAL
+546 AVKIAVRLREYAINDLDIAV
-560 ATEAP
+560 

-571 SEAKKQTKNGVGI
+571 TEQKKSNKPSNGI

-591 CLVRLSKCCN
+591 CMVRLSKCCN
-601 PVPGDEIIG
+601 PVPGDDIIG

-622 ASCVNIK
+622 CSCVNVQEDK
-629 EENLDDESRAR
+629 LDEESRAR
-640 KIRCLWT
+640 RIRCNWADGVSLKYT
-647 ENISSRYNGE
+647 GE
-657 LSIECA
+657 LHIECA
-663 DRKGILAD
+663 DRKGIFAD
-671 IASVVADSQLN
+671 IASVVAENQIN
-682 IVSATSKSTKA
+682 ISSVVSHPPKA
-693 KVAIITLQVEV
+693 KVALITLQVEV
-704 SSREQ
+704 ASRDQ
-709 INYLVKKL
+709 LNNLIKKL

>member
-1 MTGGMDVNTEA
+1 MNREA
-12 ATIERIIDRV
+12 ATIEKIVARV
-22 KEYNPTADIDKIQ
+22 KEYNPAADTNKIIS
-35 RAYNLCVEAH
+35 AYNLCVEAH

-50 NSGEPYYIHPLEVA
+50 NSGEPYYIHPLEVS

-70 ELDQDAVIA
+70 ELDQDAIIA

-90 YGYEKLKDAFG
+90 YGYEKLKSEFG
-101 EDVAYLVEGVTKLE
+101 EEVAYLVEGVTKLD
-115 KIKSTS
+115 KIKSNS

-184 GISTIKGELEDL
+184 GISKIKGELEDL

-210 EGLKQKKS
+210 EGLKQKKT
-218 QREEYVTLIKE
+218 QRDEYVSLIKE
-229 TLGKRLAEMNIKAHI
+229 TLGHKLSDMKIDAHI

-267 IYDLFAVRIVVNTV
+267 IYDLFAVRIIVNTV

-322 GPTGQPFE
+322 GPNGIPFE

-350 KYKEGISGESAQDE
+350 KYKEGISGETAQDE

-372 LEVQNEATD
+372 LEVQSEATD
-381 TEDFLK
+381 SEDFLK

-402 PRGDVVS
+402 PRGDVIS
-409 LPSGATPVDFA
+409 LPSGATPIDFA

-436 NSRIVPLD
+436 NARIVPLD
-444 YNLKNGD
+444 YNLQNGD
-451 IVEVITTSQVKG
+451 IVEIITTSQVKG

-468 LNIVRTAQARTKINA
+468 LSIVKTAQARSKINA

-507 LNLTPSNLL
+507 LNLTSSVLL
-516 KDEYIEP
+516 KEEYTEP

-546 AQKVALRLREYAAL
+546 AQKVALRLREYAMAEI
-560 ATEAP
+560 EAP

-571 SEAKKQTKNGVGI
+571 GEAKKSSKRGNEI

-601 PVPGDEIIG
+601 PVPGDDIVG

-622 ASCVNIK
+622 ASCVNVREDK
-629 EENLDDESRAR
+629 LDEESKAR
-640 KIRCLWT
+640 RIRCMWT
-647 ENISSRYNGE
+647 ENVSARYNGE
-657 LSIECA
+657 LYIECA

-671 IASVVADSQLN
+671 IASVVADSQIN
-682 IVSATSKSTKA
+682 IVSAISRATKA
-693 KVAIITLQVEV
+693 KVAIITLQVEI
-704 SSREQ
+704 SNRDQ
-709 INYLVKKL
+709 LNYLIKKL

>member
-1 MTGGMDVNTEA
+1 MLKQEK
-12 ATIERIIDRV
+12 ATIEKIIEKV
-22 KEYNPTADIDKIQ
+22 KSYNPTVNEERII

-64 YILADM
+64 NILADM
-70 ELDQDAVIA
+70 ELDSDTVIV

-90 YGYEKLKDAFG
+90 YGYEKLKSEFG
-101 EDVAYLVEGVTKLE
+101 EQVAYLVEGVTKLE

-121 REEAQMENIRK
+121 REEQQIENIRK

-137 AKDIRVILIKLA
+137 AKDIRVVLVKLA

-163 EKQREKSHET
+163 EKQREKSRET

-184 GISTIKGELEDL
+184 GISKIKGELEDL

-210 EGLKQKKS
+210 EGLRQKKD
-218 QREEYVTLIKE
+218 QRDEYVKLIKD
-229 TLGKRLAEMNIKAHI
+229 TLGEKMREAGINAHI
-244 GGRAKHIYSIY
+244 EGRAKHIYSIY

-267 IYDLFAVRIVVNTV
+267 IYDLFAVRIIVEDVA
-281 TECYSALGM
+281 ECYSAFGM

-322 GPTGQPFE
+322 DPHGQPFE

-350 KYKEGISGESAQDE
+350 KYKEGISGSTPQDE
-364 KLAWVRQL
+364 KLEWVRQL
-372 LEVQNEATD
+372 LEVQSEATD
-381 TEDFLK
+381 SEDFLK

-402 PRGDVVS
+402 PKGDVVS
-409 LPSGATPVDFA
+409 LPSGATPIDFA
-420 FYIHTA
+420 FHIHSA

-444 YNLKNGD
+444 YILQNGD
-451 IVEVITTSQVKG
+451 IVEVITTGQVKG

-468 LNIVRTAQARTKINA
+468 LNVVKTGQARSKINA
-483 WFKKENREVNVERG
+483 WFKKENREINVERG
-497 REAVEREIKK
+497 KESVEREIKK
-507 LNLTPSNLL
+507 LNLTPAELL
-516 KDEYIEP
+516 KNEYVEP
-523 MLKRYGF
+523 MLRRYGF
-530 KILDDAY
+530 KNLEDAY
-537 AAIGYGGIT
+537 AAVGYGGIT
-546 AQKVALRLREYAAL
+546 AVKIAVRLREYAHL
-560 ATEAP
+560 DIP
-565 EDKIPV
+565 EDKIAV
-571 SEAKKQTKNGVGI
+571 TESVKKTSKPSNGV

-622 ASCVNIK
+622 KSCINVR
-629 EENLDDESRAR
+629 EESLDEESRAR
-640 KIRCLWT
+640 RIRCMWA
-647 ENISSRYNGE
+647 EGIAMHFSGE
-657 LSIECA
+657 LYIECA

-671 IASVVADSQLN
+671 IASVVSENGIN
-682 IVSATSKSTKA
+682 IVSATSKATKA
-693 KVAIITLQVEV
+693 KVAVVTIGVEV
-704 SSREQ
+704 TSRDQ
-709 INYLVKKL
+709 MNHLIKKL
-717 YRVPGILDIRS
+717 YQVPGILDIRS

>member
-1 MTGGMDVNTEA
+1 MQTEK
-12 ATIERIIDRV
+12 ATIEKIIARV
-22 KEYNPTADIDKIQ
+22 KEYNPTADEERIM

-70 ELDQDAVIA
+70 ELDTDTVIV

-90 YGYEKLKDAFG
+90 YGYEKLKNEFG
-101 EDVAYLVEGVTKLE
+101 EQVAYMVEGVTKLD

-121 REEAQMENIRK
+121 REEAQIENIRK

-137 AKDIRVILIKLA
+137 AKDIRVILVKLA

-157 MKFMTE
+157 MKYMSE

-184 GISTIKGELEDL
+184 GISKIKGELEDL

-210 EGLKQKKS
+210 EGLKQKKGE
-218 QREEYVTLIKE
+218 REEYVTLIKE
-229 TLGKRLAEMNIKAHI
+229 TLGKRLEEMNISAHI
-244 GGRAKHIYSIY
+244 SGRAKHIYSIY

-267 IYDLFAVRIVVNTV
+267 IYDLFAVRIIVNDV
-281 TECYSALGM
+281 AECYSALGM

-372 LEVQNEATD
+372 LEVQSEAAD
-381 TEDFLK
+381 SEDFLK
-387 SLKIDLFADEVFVFT
+387 SFKIDLFADEVFVFT

-409 LPSGATPVDFA
+409 LPLGATPVDFA

-426 VGYKMIGAKA
+426 VGYKMVGAKA
-436 NSRIVPLD
+436 NARIVPLD
-444 YNLKNGD
+444 YQLKNGD
-451 IVEVITTSQVKG
+451 IVEIITTGHVKG

-468 LNIVRTAQARTKINA
+468 LNIVKTAQARSKINA
-483 WFKKENREVNVERG
+483 WFKKENRELHVERG
-497 REAVEREIKK
+497 KEAVDREIRK
-507 LNLTPSNLL
+507 LNLSPGELL
-516 KDEYIEP
+516 KSEYIEP
-523 MLKRYGF
+523 VIKRYGF
-530 KILDDAY
+530 NTLDDAY
-537 AAIGYGGIT
+537 AAVGFGGIT
-546 AQKVALRLREYAAL
+546 ATKIAARLREYAQVDMDI
-560 ATEAP
+560 P

-571 SEAKKQTKNGVGI
+571 TEQKKSSKPSNGI

-601 PVPGDEIIG
+601 PVPGDDIIG

-622 ASCVNIK
+622 QSCINVQ
-629 EENLDDESRAR
+629 EDHLDEESRAR
-640 KIRCLWT
+640 RIRCNWADG
-647 ENISSRYNGE
+647 NSFKYIGE
-657 LSIECA
+657 MQIECA

-671 IASVVADSQLN
+671 VASVVAENQIN
-682 IVSATSKSTKA
+682 IVSAISHAPKV
-693 KVAIITLQVEV
+693 KVAIITLQVEI
-704 SSREQ
+704 SNREQ
-709 INYLVKKL
+709 MNNLIKKL
-717 YRVPGILDIRS
+717 YRVPGIFDIRS

>member
-1 MTGGMDVNTEA
+1 MEREK
-12 ATIERIIDRV
+12 ATIEKIIARV
-22 KEYNPTADIDKIQ
+22 KEYNPTADTERIMN
-35 RAYNLCVEAH
+35 AYNLCVEAH

-50 NSGEPYYIHPLEVA
+50 NSGEPYYIHPLEVS

-70 ELDQDAVIA
+70 ELDCDTVIV

-90 YGYEKLKDAFG
+90 YGYEKVKSEFG
-101 EDVAYLVEGVTKLE
+101 EQVAYLVEGVTKLE

-121 REEAQMENIRK
+121 REEAQIENLRK

-137 AKDIRVILIKLA
+137 AKDIRVILVKLA

-157 MKFMTE
+157 MKFMSE
-163 EKQREKSHET
+163 AKQREKSHET

-184 GISTIKGELEDL
+184 GISKIKSELEDL

-210 EGLKQKKS
+210 EGLKQKKGE
-218 QREEYVTLIKE
+218 REEYVTLIKD
-229 TLGKRLAEMNIKAHI
+229 TLGSKLQDMNINAHI
-244 GGRAKHIYSIY
+244 SGRAKHIYSIY

-267 IYDLFAVRIVVNTV
+267 IYDLFAVRIIVDDV

-330 VQIRTWEMHKVA
+330 VQIRTWDMHKVA

-350 KYKEGISGESAQDE
+350 KYKEGISGETNQDE

-372 LEVQNEATD
+372 LEVQSEATD
-381 TEDFLK
+381 SEDFMK

-409 LPSGATPVDFA
+409 LPLGATPIDFA

-426 VGYKMIGAKA
+426 VGYKMVGAKA
-436 NSRIVPLD
+436 NARIVPLD
-444 YNLKNGD
+444 YQLKNGD
-451 IVEVITTSQVKG
+451 IVEIITTSQVKG

-468 LNIVRTAQARTKINA
+468 LNIVETAHARSKINA
-483 WFKKENREVNVERG
+483 WFKKENREINVEKG

-507 LNLTPSNLL
+507 LNLNPHDLL
-516 KDEYIEP
+516 KSEYIEP
-523 MLKRYGF
+523 VTRRYGF
-530 KILDDAY
+530 NTLEDAY
-537 AAIGYGGIT
+537 SAVGYGGIT
-546 AQKVALRLREYAAL
+546 AVKIAVRLREYAINDL
-560 ATEAP
+560 DIQI

-571 SEAKKQTKNGVGI
+571 TEQKKSNKPSNGI
-584 EVEGIDN
+584 EVEGVDN

-622 ASCVNIK
+622 ISCVNIHEDK
-629 EENLDDESRAR
+629 LDDESKAR
-640 KIRCLWT
+640 RIRCNWADGINLK
-647 ENISSRYNGE
+647 YNGE
-657 LSIECA
+657 LHIECA

-671 IASVVADSQLN
+671 IASVVAENQIN
-682 IVSATSKSTKA
+682 IVSAISNPPKA
-693 KVAIITLQVEV
+693 KVAVINLQVEV
-704 SSREQ
+704 ASREQ
-709 INYLVKKL
+709 LNTLTKKL

>member
-1 MTGGMDVNTEA
+1 MVREK
-12 ATIERIIDRV
+12 ATIEKIIARV
-22 KEYNPTADIDKIQ
+22 KEYNPTADTDRIMN
-35 RAYNLCVEAH
+35 AYNLCVEAH

-50 NSGEPYYIHPLEVA
+50 NSGEPYYIHPLEVS

-70 ELDQDAVIA
+70 ELDCDTVIV

-90 YGYEKLKDAFG
+90 YGYEKVKSEFG
-101 EDVAYLVEGVTKLE
+101 EQVAYLVEGVTKLE

-121 REEAQMENIRK
+121 REEAQIENLRK

-137 AKDIRVILIKLA
+137 AKDIRVILVKLA

-157 MKFMTE
+157 MKFMSE
-163 EKQREKSHET
+163 AKQREKSHET

-184 GISTIKGELEDL
+184 GISKIKSELEDL

-210 EGLKQKKS
+210 EGLKQKKGE
-218 QREEYVTLIKE
+218 RDEYVTLIKD
-229 TLGKRLAEMNIKAHI
+229 TLGHKLQDMNINAHI
-244 GGRAKHIYSIY
+244 SGRAKHIYSIY

-267 IYDLFAVRIVVNTV
+267 IYDLFAVRIIVDDVA
-281 TECYSALGM
+281 ECYSALGM

-330 VQIRTWEMHKVA
+330 VQIRTWDMHKVA

-350 KYKEGISGESAQDE
+350 KYKEGISGETNQDE

-372 LEVQNEATD
+372 LEVQSEATD
-381 TEDFLK
+381 SEDFMK

-409 LPSGATPVDFA
+409 LPLGATPIDFA

-426 VGYKMIGAKA
+426 VGYKMVGAKA
-436 NSRIVPLD
+436 NARIVPLD
-444 YNLKNGD
+444 YQLKNGD

-468 LNIVRTAQARTKINA
+468 LNIVKTAQARSKINA
-483 WFKKENREVNVERG
+483 WFKKENREINVEKG

-507 LNLTPSNLL
+507 LNLNPHDLL
-516 KDEYIEP
+516 KSEYIEP
-523 MLKRYGF
+523 VTRRYGF
-530 KILDDAY
+530 NTLEDAY
-537 AAIGYGGIT
+537 SAVGYGGIT
-546 AQKVALRLREYAAL
+546 AVKIAARLREYAINDL
-560 ATEAP
+560 DIQI

-571 SEAKKQTKNGVGI
+571 TEQKKSNKPSNGI

-622 ASCVNIK
+622 KSCINVDEGK
-629 EENLDDESRAR
+629 LDNESKAR
-640 KIRCLWT
+640 RIRCNWADG
-647 ENISSRYNGE
+647 ISLKYNGE
-657 LSIECA
+657 LHIECA

-671 IASVVADSQLN
+671 IASVVAENQIN
-682 IVSATSKSTKA
+682 IVSAISNPPKA
-693 KVAIITLQVEV
+693 KVAVINLQVEV
-704 SSREQ
+704 ASREQ
-709 INYLVKKL
+709 LNNLTKKL

>member
-1 MTGGMDVNTEA
+1 MEREK
-12 ATIERIIDRV
+12 ATIEKIIARV
-22 KEYNPTADIDKIQ
+22 KEYNPTADTERIMN
-35 RAYNLCVEAH
+35 AYNLCVEAH

-50 NSGEPYYIHPLEVA
+50 NSGEPYYIHPLEVS

-70 ELDQDAVIA
+70 ELDCDTVIV

-90 YGYEKLKDAFG
+90 YGYEKVKSEFG
-101 EDVAYLVEGVTKLE
+101 EQVAYLVEGVTKLE

-121 REEAQMENIRK
+121 REEAQIENLRK

-137 AKDIRVILIKLA
+137 AKDIRVILVKLA

-157 MKFMTE
+157 MKFMSE
-163 EKQREKSHET
+163 AKQREKSHET

-184 GISTIKGELEDL
+184 GISKIKSELEDL

-210 EGLKQKKS
+210 EGLKQKKGE
-218 QREEYVTLIKE
+218 REEYVTLIKD
-229 TLGKRLAEMNIKAHI
+229 TLGSKLQDMNINAHI
-244 GGRAKHIYSIY
+244 SGRAKHIYSIY

-267 IYDLFAVRIVVNTV
+267 IYDLFAVRIIVDDV

-330 VQIRTWEMHKVA
+330 VQIRTWDMHKVA

-350 KYKEGISGESAQDE
+350 KYKEGISGETNQDE

-372 LEVQNEATD
+372 LEVQSEATD
-381 TEDFLK
+381 SEDFMK

-409 LPSGATPVDFA
+409 LPLGATPIDFA

-426 VGYKMIGAKA
+426 VGYKMVGAKA
-436 NSRIVPLD
+436 NARIVPLD
-444 YNLKNGD
+444 YQLKNGD
-451 IVEVITTSQVKG
+451 IVEIITTSQVKG

-468 LNIVRTAQARTKINA
+468 LNIVKTAQARSKINA
-483 WFKKENREVNVERG
+483 WFKKENREINVEKG

-507 LNLTPSNLL
+507 LNLNPHDLL
-516 KDEYIEP
+516 KSEYIEP
-523 MLKRYGF
+523 VTRRYGF
-530 KILDDAY
+530 NTLEDAY
-537 AAIGYGGIT
+537 SAVGYGGIT
-546 AQKVALRLREYAAL
+546 AVKIAVRLREYAINDL
-560 ATEAP
+560 DIQI

-571 SEAKKQTKNGVGI
+571 TEQKKSNKPSNGI
-584 EVEGIDN
+584 EVEGVDN

-622 ASCVNIK
+622 ISCVNIHEDK
-629 EENLDDESRAR
+629 LDDESKAR
-640 KIRCLWT
+640 RIRCNWADGINLK
-647 ENISSRYNGE
+647 YNGE
-657 LSIECA
+657 LHIECA

-671 IASVVADSQLN
+671 IASVVAENQIN
-682 IVSATSKSTKA
+682 IVSAISNPPKA
-693 KVAIITLQVEV
+693 KVAVINLQVEV
-704 SSREQ
+704 ASREQ
-709 INYLVKKL
+709 LNTLTKKL

>member
-1 MTGGMDVNTEA
+1 MNTEA
-12 ATIERIIDRV
+12 ATIEKIIARV
-22 KEYNPTADIDKIQ
+22 KEYNPSVDHERIM

-45 GDQLR
+45 GEQLR
-50 NSGEPYYIHPLEVA
+50 NSGEPYYIHPLEVS

-70 ELDQDAVIA
+70 ELDADTVIV

-90 YGYEKLKDAFG
+90 YGYEKLKNEFG
-101 EDVAYLVEGVTKLE
+101 EQVAYLVEGVTKLD

-121 REEAQMENIRK
+121 REEAQVENLRK

-137 AKDIRVILIKLA
+137 AKDIRVILVKLA

-157 MKFMTE
+157 MKFMSE

-210 EGLKQKKS
+210 EGLKQKKGE
-218 QREEYVTLIKE
+218 REEYVNLIKD
-229 TLGKRLAEMNIKAHI
+229 TLGHKLEDMKINAHI
-244 GGRAKHIYSIY
+244 SGRAKHIYSIY

-267 IYDLFAVRIVVNTV
+267 IYDLFAVRIIVDSVA
-281 TECYSALGM
+281 ECYSALGM

-350 KYKEGISGESAQDE
+350 KYKEGISGETNQDE

-372 LEVQNEATD
+372 LEVQSEATD
-381 TEDFLK
+381 SEDFMK

-409 LPSGATPVDFA
+409 LPLGATPIDFA

-426 VGYKMIGAKA
+426 VGYKMVGAKA

-451 IVEVITTSQVKG
+451 IVEIITTSQVKG

-468 LNIVRTAQARTKINA
+468 LNIVKTAQARSKINA
-483 WFKKENREVNVERG
+483 WFKKENREVNIERG

-507 LNLTPSNLL
+507 LNLNPHDLL
-516 KDEYIEP
+516 KNEYIEP
-523 MLKRYGF
+523 MIRRYGF
-530 KILDDAY
+530 NTLEDAY
-537 AAIGYGGIT
+537 SAVGYGGIT
-546 AQKVALRLREYAAL
+546 AVKIAVRLREYASADL
-560 ATEAP
+560 DIVI
-565 EDKIPV
+565 EDKIPTTH
-571 SEAKKQTKNGVGI
+571 EQKKSSKPSNGI
-584 EVEGIDN
+584 EVEGVDN

-622 ASCVNIK
+622 ASCLNVREDK
-629 EENLDDESRAR
+629 LDEESRAR
-640 KIRCLWT
+640 RIRCMWAEGVT
-647 ENISSRYNGE
+647 QRYHGE
-657 LSIECA
+657 MQIECA

-671 IASVVADSQLN
+671 IASVVSENQIN
-682 IVSATSKSTKA
+682 IVSAISHAPKV
-693 KVAIITLQVEV
+693 KVAIITLQVEIT
-704 SSREQ
+704 SREQ
-709 INYLVKKL
+709 MNNLIKKL
-717 YRVPGILDIRS
+717 YRVPGIFDIRS

>member
-1 MTGGMDVNTEA
+1 MVPQA
-12 ATIERIIDRV
+12 ATIERIIARV
-22 KEYNPTADIDKIQ
+22 KEYNASADTESIM

-50 NSGEPYYIHPLEVA
+50 NSGEPYYIHPLEVS

-70 ELDQDAVIA
+70 ELDVDTVIV

-90 YGYEKLKDAFG
+90 YGYEKLKNEFG
-101 EDVAYLVEGVTKLE
+101 EQVAYLVEGVTKLD

-121 REEAQMENIRK
+121 REEAQMENLRK

-137 AKDIRVILIKLA
+137 AKDIRVILVKLA

-157 MKFMTE
+157 MKYMSE
-163 EKQREKSHET
+163 ETQREKSHET

-184 GISTIKGELEDL
+184 GISKIKGELEDL

-210 EGLKQKKS
+210 EGLKQKKGE
-218 QREEYVTLIKE
+218 REEYVTLIKE
-229 TLGKRLAEMNIKAHI
+229 TLGKKLEDMKVNAHI
-244 GGRAKHIYSIY
+244 SGRAKHIYSIY

-267 IYDLFAVRIVVNTV
+267 IYDLFAVRIIVDDV

-350 KYKEGISGESAQDE
+350 KYKEGITGETAQDE

-372 LEVQNEATD
+372 LEVQSEATD
-381 TEDFLK
+381 SEDFMK

-402 PRGDVVS
+402 PKGDVVS
-409 LPSGATPVDFA
+409 LPLGATPIDFA

-426 VGYKMIGAKA
+426 VGYKMVGAKA

-444 YNLKNGD
+444 YQLKNGD
-451 IVEVITTSQVKG
+451 IVEVITTGQVKG

-468 LNIVRTAQARTKINA
+468 LNIVKTAQARSKINA
-483 WFKKENREVNVERG
+483 WFKKENREVNIEKG

-507 LNLTPSNLL
+507 LNLNPHDLL
-516 KDEYIEP
+516 KNEYIEP
-523 MLKRYGF
+523 MTRRYGF
-530 KILDDAY
+530 NTIEDAY
-537 AAIGYGGIT
+537 SAVGYGGIT
-546 AQKVALRLREYAAL
+546 AVKIAVRLREYAINDLDIAV
-560 ATEAP
+560 

-571 SEAKKQTKNGVGI
+571 TEQKKSNKPSNGI

-591 CLVRLSKCCN
+591 CMVRLSKCCN
-601 PVPGDEIIG
+601 PVPGDDIIG

-622 ASCVNIK
+622 CSCVNVQEDK
-629 EENLDDESRAR
+629 LDEESRAR
-640 KIRCLWT
+640 RIRCNWADGVSLKYT
-647 ENISSRYNGE
+647 GE
-657 LSIECA
+657 LHIECA
-663 DRKGILAD
+663 DRKGIFAD
-671 IASVVADSQLN
+671 IASVVAENQIN
-682 IVSATSKSTKA
+682 ISSVVSHPPKA
-693 KVAIITLQVEV
+693 KVALITLQVEV
-704 SSREQ
+704 ASRDQ
-709 INYLVKKL
+709 LNNLIKKL

>member
-1 MTGGMDVNTEA
+1 METQT
-12 ATIERIIDRV
+12 ATIEKIIARV
-22 KEYNPTADIDKIQ
+22 KEYNPSVDEKRIM

-45 GDQLR
+45 GDQVR

-64 YILADM
+64 YILANM
-70 ELDQDAVIA
+70 ELDADTVIV

-90 YGYEKLKDAFG
+90 YGYEKLKSEFG
-101 EDVAYLVEGVTKLE
+101 DQVAYLVEGVTKLD

-121 REEAQMENIRK
+121 REEAQVENLRK

-137 AKDIRVILIKLA
+137 AKDIRVILVKLA

-157 MKFMTE
+157 MKYMRE

-210 EGLKQKKS
+210 EGLKQKKGE
-218 QREEYVTLIKE
+218 REEYVTLIKD
-229 TLGKRLAEMNIKAHI
+229 TLGKKLEEMNIHAHI
-244 GGRAKHIYSIY
+244 SGRAKHIYSIY

-267 IYDLFAVRIVVNTV
+267 IYDLFAVRIIVDSVA
-281 TECYSALGM
+281 ECYSALGM

-330 VQIRTWEMHKVA
+330 VQIRTWDMHKVA

-350 KYKEGISGESAQDE
+350 KYKEGITGETSQDE

-372 LEVQNEATD
+372 LEVQSEATD
-381 TEDFLK
+381 SEDFMK

-402 PRGDVVS
+402 PRGDVIS
-409 LPSGATPVDFA
+409 LPLGATPIDFA

-426 VGYKMIGAKA
+426 VGYKMVGAKA

-444 YNLKNGD
+444 YQLKNGD

-468 LNIVRTAQARTKINA
+468 LGIVKTAQARSKINA
-483 WFKKENREVNVERG
+483 WFKKENREANIEKG

-507 LNLTPSNLL
+507 LNLNPHDLL
-516 KDEYIEP
+516 KSEYIEP
-523 MLKRYGF
+523 VIRRYGF
-530 KILDDAY
+530 NTMDDAY
-537 AAIGYGGIT
+537 SAVGYGGIT
-546 AQKVALRLREYAAL
+546 AVKIAARLREFAMADL
-560 ATEAP
+560 DIP
-565 EDKIPV
+565 VEDKIPV
-571 SEAKKQTKNGVGI
+571 QEQQPRRSSKPSNGI
-584 EVEGIDN
+584 EVEGVDN

-622 ASCVNIK
+622 ASCVNVREDK
-629 EENLDDESRAR
+629 LDEESRAR
-640 KIRCLWT
+640 RIRCMWAEGVT
-647 ENISSRYNGE
+647 QRYSGE
-657 LSIECA
+657 MQIECA

-671 IASVVADSQLN
+671 IASVVAENQIN
-682 IVSATSKSTKA
+682 IISAVSHAPKV
-693 KVAIITLQVEV
+693 KVAVITLQVEV

-709 INYLVKKL
+709 LNNLIKKL
-717 YRVPGILDIRS
+717 YRVPGIFDIRS